1 MPINEKLKLI
11 SKEKIANYIFKFSVL
26 SEQMAKKAMPGQFL
40 EIKVSE
46 TLDPFLRRPISI
58 YNVDKEKGILEF
70 IFMVKGRGTELLAQK
85 EPGDLIDIIGLLGG
99 KGFEVK
105 DYKNIAVIG
114 GGIGIFPLHEF
125 AKVAKETA
133 KVNMYIGFRNKDF
146 VILEKEF
153 TDVSDEFTLTTDDG
167 SYGKSGFAINY
178 LKDDC
183 KNKNIDAIYA
193 CGPLPML
200 KAVQEFAIE
209 NNIPCQISLEEKMGC
224 GIGTCMGCAVKLA
237 GQDKYAR
244 VCKEGP
250 IFEANEVEI

>member
-1 MPINEKLKLI
+1 MPINDKLKLVN
-11 SKEKIANYIFKFSVL
+11 KEKITDNIFKFSVL
-26 SEQMAKKAMPGQFL
+26 SEKMAKQAKPGQFL

-58 YNVDKEKGILEF
+58 YNVDEQKGILEF
-70 IFMVKGRGTELLAQK
+70 IFMVKGRGTELLAKK
-85 EPGDLIDIIGLLGG
+85 EPGELIDIVGPLGG
-99 KGFEVK
+99 RGFDAK
-105 DYKNIAVIG
+105 DYKNIAIIG

-125 AKVAKETA
+125 AKIAKQTA
-133 KVNMYIGFRNKDF
+133 NVKMYMGFRNKDF

-153 TDVSDEFTLTTDDG
+153 KNVSNELILTTDDG

-183 KNKNIDAIYA
+183 KNNNIDAIFA

-200 KAVQEFAIE
+200 KSVQQFAIE

-237 GQDKYAR
+237 GQDKYSR

-250 IFEANEVEI
+250 IFEATEVEI

>member
-26 SEQMAKKAMPGQFL
+26 SEQMAKKAIPGQFL

-209 NNIPCQISLEEKMGC
+209 NNIPCQISLEEKMSC